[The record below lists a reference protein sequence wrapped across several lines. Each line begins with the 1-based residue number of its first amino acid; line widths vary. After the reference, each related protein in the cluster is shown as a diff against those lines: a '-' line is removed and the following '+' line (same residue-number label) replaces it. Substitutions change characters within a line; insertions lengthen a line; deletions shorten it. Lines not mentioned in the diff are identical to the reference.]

1 LIVAVDSKFQH
12 KGGDPAMK
20 TQILQ
25 RFLAISLI
33 IGFMLCLVPWNILP
47 ANADDKKA
55 AVQRAIGMENNM
67 ENPLVWKRWS
77 PYVSGIGIGVL
88 SWIAFLLMGK
98 GLGASSS
105 FVKTSGMIEKV
116 FSGKKVE
123 QMAYYQKLTPRINSG
138 WMLVAGIIAGS
149 FLSAKLSGDFH
160 LTANPLL
167 WEEMFGNN
175 SLVRIVVAFIGG
187 MILII
192 GARWAGGCTSG
203 HGITGTLQLAVSS
216 WMAVIA
222 FFVGGIIVAFIIA
235 GLAS

>member
-1 LIVAVDSKFQH
+1 MNI
-12 KGGDPAMK
+12 
-20 TQILQ
+20 QILQ

-33 IGFMLCLVPWNILP
+33 IGFMLSIVPWNTLP
-47 ANADDKKA
+47 ANAEDKIA
-55 AVQRAIGMENNM
+55 AVQHAMEMENKM
-67 ENPLVWKRWS
+67 GNPLGWTRWS
-77 PYVSGIGIGVL
+77 PYASGIGIGVL
-88 SWIAFLLMGK
+88 SWIAFLLMGN

-105 FVKTSGMIEKV
+105 FVKTGGMIEKV
-116 FSGKKVE
+116 FSKKKVE
-123 QMAYYQKLTPRINSG
+123 QMSYYQKISPRINSG

-149 FLSAKLSGDFH
+149 FLSAKFSGDFH
-160 LTANPLL
+160 LTAIPML

-175 SLVRIVVAFIGG
+175 SLIRIIVAFIGG

-222 FFVGGIIVAFIIA
+222 FFVGGIITAYIIF
-235 GLAS
+235 GLAG